1 MSSEDIEQG
10 SESEED
16 MGYDVPFVTYT
27 WQRWQEMQVQALLSF
42 TRFQRAI
49 EQRRLQLALSIAIE
63 MQELGSA
70 MQKEVAQWIG
80 VSRHE

>member
-27 WQRWQEMQVQALLSF
+27 WQQWQEMQVQALLSF

-49 EQRRLQLALSIAIE
+49 EQRRLQLALSIAVE

-80 VSRHE
+80 VPRHE